1 MGNCSWKVIAEQV
14 VFYMNAYKHL
24 VSATFSCSADYV
36 LFYLL
41 GLQTGLVQ
49 SSTLAGGFTVYR
61 DLAEVSFY
69 CSVLNALMLSLS
81 CLLSIHQ
88 QPPFQ
93 KNLNCKDSW
102 LWDPHSGGWQL
113 KATALSSVAT
123 LVDIDLFPIVSC
135 SWMHATVGID
145 NIGLQ
150 SPFWRDK

>member
-1 MGNCSWKVIAEQV
+1 
-14 VFYMNAYKHL
+14 MNAYEHL

-69 CSVLNALMLSLS
+69 YSVLNALMLSLS

-102 LWDPHSGGWQL
+102 L
-113 KATALSSVAT
+113 
-123 LVDIDLFPIVSC
+123 
-135 SWMHATVGID
+135 
-145 NIGLQ
+145 
-150 SPFWRDK
+150 